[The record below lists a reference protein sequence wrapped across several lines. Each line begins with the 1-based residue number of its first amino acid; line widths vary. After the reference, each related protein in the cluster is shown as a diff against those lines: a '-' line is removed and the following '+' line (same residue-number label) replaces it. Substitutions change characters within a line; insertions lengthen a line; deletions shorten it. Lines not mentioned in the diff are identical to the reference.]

1 MITSERPHINLMP
14 IGRFSNACRLSVK
27 ALRHYDDVD
36 LLKPAFIDPDTGY
49 RYYDTRQARDAV
61 LIAMLRS
68 LEIPLATI
76 RSLLHADSESLR
88 RLLETERN
96 RIASKVAKQQQ
107 VLQSIERIAREGDLM
122 PYNIGIR
129 TEPDYRLATM
139 QCETTAEN
147 MVDESSE
154 LMYRLFDEL
163 AKSGAEQRDPCMCI
177 NASPDKKGAITVHA
191 CVGIDCE
198 ATYGESIEILEVAG
212 GPVAWLTHLG
222 AYEELGIAYH
232 ALSAWAQERGHEQ
245 RDALREIYLNDPADT
260 PTESL
265 RTEVLLPIVG

>member
-1 MITSERPHINLMP
+1 MTTRERSRTNLMP

-36 LLKPAFIDPDTGY
+36 LLKPAFIDPDNGY
-49 RYYDTRQARDAV
+49 RYYGPEQARDAV

-68 LEIPLATI
+68 LDIPLATI
-76 RSLLHADSESLR
+76 RSLLHADSDALR
-88 RLLETERN
+88 RLLENERN
-96 RIASKVAKQQQ
+96 RIAGELAKQQQ
-107 VLQSIERIAREGDLM
+107 VLSSIERIAREGDLV
-122 PYNIGIR
+122 PYDIGVR
-129 TEPDYRLATM
+129 VEPDYRLATM
-139 QCETTAEN
+139 RCRTNAER

-163 AKSGAEQRDPCMCI
+163 ARAGAEQRDPCMCI
-177 NASPDKKGAITVHA
+177 NQSPDKSGGIVVHA
-191 CVGIDCE
+191 CVGVS
-198 ATYGESIEILEVAG
+198 AGVNFGESVEVMDVSG
-212 GPVAWLTHLG
+212 GPVAWLTHTG

-260 PTESL
+260 PTVAL
-265 RTEVLLPIVG
+265 QTEVMLPIKG